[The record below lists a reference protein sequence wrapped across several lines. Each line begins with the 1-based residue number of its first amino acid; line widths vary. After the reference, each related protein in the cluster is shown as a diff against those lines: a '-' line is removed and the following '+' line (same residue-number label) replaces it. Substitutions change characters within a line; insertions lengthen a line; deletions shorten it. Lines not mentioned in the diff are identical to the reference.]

1 MTNAL
6 LSASDRKEALSRAYV
21 QAVAARASY
30 TTAAYDFDR
39 HGVDLR
45 IQAGGSI
52 MPALE
57 VQLKATT
64 GLPVPSNDVYRYAL
78 ERKNYRNLISDSQT
92 PRILVVLDLPTS
104 QQDWLTISAEALTLK
119 RCAYWLHLHGHPPST
134 NVATVTVSIPVDN
147 QFDVAALEGL
157 MEQSQRG
164 EI

>member
-21 QAVAARASY
+21 QAVAARAGY

-39 HGVDLR
+39 HGIDLR
-45 IQAGGSI
+45 IQAGGSM

-78 ERKNYRNLISDSQT
+78 ESKNYRNLISDSQT

-104 QQDWLTISAEALTLK
+104 EQDWLTISTEALTLK
-119 RCAYWLHLHGHPPST
+119 MRILAAPTRTPS
-134 NVATVTVSIPVDN
+134 
-147 QFDVAALEGL
+147 EH
-157 MEQSQRG
+157 ER
-164 EI
+164 